1 MFYHLQCQASDS
13 KKKEAEKKL
22 KKKGRQAERAT
33 ESGATKLGAL
43 FGFGFWMSECA
54 LESVCLHKQAV
65 EQTIDRATHHKE
77 AARKITLRAKKL
89 REILGKVN

>member
-1 MFYHLQCQASDS
+1 MFYHLQHQASNS
-13 KKKEAEKKL
+13 KKEAEKNEN
-22 KKKGRQAERAT
+22 KGRQAERAT

-89 REILGKVN
+89 REILREVN